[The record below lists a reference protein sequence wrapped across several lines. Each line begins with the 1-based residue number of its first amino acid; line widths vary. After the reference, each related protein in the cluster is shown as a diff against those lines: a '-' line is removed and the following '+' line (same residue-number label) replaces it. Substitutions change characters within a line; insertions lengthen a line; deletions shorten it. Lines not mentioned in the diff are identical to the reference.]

1 MLMMKNITKISA
13 KKNIA
18 LLWGAQMISAAGDA
32 IYQLA
37 LLWIVLD
44 ITGSS
49 VLTGLVAMSAHIPA
63 ILFGLYSGVL
73 SDRFNRFYLM
83 VFSHASQALTV
94 MIIPIML
101 FYGIKHIMLIGF
113 LAFIRSSFGT
123 LFPPALNA
131 FIAEKFP
138 KEKLVKINSLLM
150 TSGYLAF
157 LLGPALAGILLGI
170 LSLRSLFIFDA
181 VSFLIAILL
190 LLMITIPRSTL
201 KKENSST
208 TFQDLLS
215 GLGYLRKHPAIGLLI
230 FLTIINN
237 LFIMGPAIV
246 GMPILVKMYLGGTAS
261 DFAFIEAGMA
271 LGMLLGAF
279 AVYRFSD
286 RLSIGKLL
294 LAGMIWDGVT
304 YSFFYWA
311 STVPVAIILIILHGM
326 GIPTITISR
335 TAIIQRHTPAKYHG
349 RLFSMVH
356 LGVTGMTSLSAGLVG
371 FLNTL
376 IPIQEV
382 FFFFGI
388 GGALC
393 GVIGASI
400 PTLRTI
406 DQQIH

>member
-1 MLMMKNITKISA
+1 
-13 KKNIA
+13 
-18 LLWGAQMISAAGDA
+18 MISAAGDA

-49 VLTGLVAMSAHIPA
+49 VLTGLVAMSAHMPA
-63 ILFGLYSGVL
+63 ILFGLYAGVL

-101 FYGIKHIMLIGF
+101 FYGIKHIILIGF

-131 FIAEKFP
+131 FIAEKVP
-138 KEKLVKINSLLM
+138 KEKLVKVNSLLT

-170 LSLRSLFIFDA
+170 LSLRNLFIFDA

-215 GLGYLRKHPAIGLLI
+215 GLGYLRKYSAIGLLI

-261 DFAFIEAGMA
+261 D
-271 LGMLLGAF
+271 LH
-279 AVYRFSD
+279 
-286 RLSIGKLL
+286 LSK
-294 LAGMIWDGVT
+294 
-304 YSFFYWA
+304 
-311 STVPVAIILIILHGM
+311 
-326 GIPTITISR
+326 
-335 TAIIQRHTPAKYHG
+335 PAWPWG
-349 RLFSMVH
+349 CS
-356 LGVTGMTSLSAGLVG
+356 
-371 FLNTL
+371 
-376 IPIQEV
+376 
-382 FFFFGI
+382 
-388 GGALC
+388 
-393 GVIGASI
+393 
-400 PTLRTI
+400 
-406 DQQIH
+406 